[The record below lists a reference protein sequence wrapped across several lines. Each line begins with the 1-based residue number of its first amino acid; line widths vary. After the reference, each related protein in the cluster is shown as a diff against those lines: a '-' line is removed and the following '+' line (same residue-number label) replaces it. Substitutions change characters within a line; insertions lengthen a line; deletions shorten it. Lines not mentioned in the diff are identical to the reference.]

1 MMARFSVRSHTI
13 LVLAVVVALAAGVV
27 AHRAEPRPARDSGD
41 VPYTTWIDS
50 RGAGLFDP
58 ATPQLRGLD
67 ASYRVDARIMLPL
80 GFTTVQLWSRP
91 DVGTADASY
100 RDRQTGTGDIVRGYE
115 LFSASRPDRA
125 RGLDRMGFFREVVR
139 LTPQGPAWT
148 AYFGAMTSS
157 PEQTYREAVKANDS
171 SSDRIYD
178 ATDGMASGLETSA
191 AVFKIA
197 TTHRADSANDLYAEV
212 RPQLGAL
219 TPRRSELV
227 GSPAKPLPPSA
238 FLGALE
244 ASLQTATVVR
254 DGSHSR
260 PLSRVPFIHNGRV
273 RQLELL
279 SVSPDLVRGRQFAS
293 AHFARAAETVYL
305 LQYRIVNPGSDD
317 ASFRLWAE
325 LPPVV
330 RGDPQAP
337 PIVPLAWETQVRSF
351 LRLYYERV
359 R

>member
-1 MMARFSVRSHTI
+1 MARFSACAHT
-13 LVLAVVVALAAGVV
+13 LLPLAAVVALAAGG
-27 AHRAEPRPARDSGD
+27 AD

-67 ASYRVDARIMLPL
+67 VSYRVDARIMLPL
-80 GFTTVQLWSRP
+80 GFTTVELWSRR

-100 RDRQTGTGDIVRGYE
+100 RDRQTATGDIVRGYE

-139 LTPQGPAWT
+139 LTPQGPTWT

-157 PEQTYREAVKANDS
+157 PEQTYSQAVNADDS
-171 SSDRIYD
+171 HPDRVYD
-178 ATDGMASGLETSA
+178 ATDGLASGTETSA
-191 AVFKIA
+191 SVFKIA
-197 TTHRADSANDLYAEV
+197 TTHHVDSANDLYAAV

-219 TPRRSELV
+219 TPRRSSLV

-238 FLGALE
+238 FLGAIE
-244 ASLQTATVVR
+244 ASLQAAAVVR
-254 DGSHSR
+254 DSSRSR
-260 PLSRVPFIHNGRV
+260 PVARMPFIHNGRV

-279 SVSPDLVRGRQFAS
+279 SVSPDPDRGQQFAS
-293 AHFARAAETVYL
+293 THFAHAADSVYL
-305 LQYRIVNPGSDD
+305 LEYRIVNPGSED

-325 LPPVV
+325 LPAGA

-337 PIVPLAWETQVRSF
+337 PIAPLAWETQVRSF